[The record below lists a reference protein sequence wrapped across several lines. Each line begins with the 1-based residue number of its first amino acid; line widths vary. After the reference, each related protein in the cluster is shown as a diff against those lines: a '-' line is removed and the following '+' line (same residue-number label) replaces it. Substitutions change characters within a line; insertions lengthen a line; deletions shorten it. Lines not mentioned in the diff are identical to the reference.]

1 MFERRPAPV
10 DTRAPH
16 GSTNAYL
23 LSDGGSE
30 RVLVDPA
37 ARTDALDEATES
49 GGVDH
54 LAVTHAHPD
63 HVGAAAHYA
72 GSTGATVWAHAG
84 FADRFERETGVVPD
98 RLFRPGDELGASGV
112 VVLDTPGHAPDHVAF
127 LADGEAA
134 TGDLVFADGSVFV
147 GAVDGDMRAYLSS
160 LRRLATRDLDRL
172 HPGHGRL
179 HPGHGPPVENPR
191 ERLHAL
197 YAHRRDR
204 ERRVLAAVAD
214 GCSTVDAILD
224 HAYDKDLSGVRDLAG
239 QTVRAHLDK
248 LLVDG
253 RVDWD
258 GAHAYPVED

>member
-1 MFERRPAPV
+1 MFERQPVPV

-23 LSDGGSE
+23 LCAANSAGC
-30 RVLVDPA
+30 VLVDPA
-37 ARTDALDEATES
+37 GRTDDLDDATAAAS
-49 GGVDH
+49 IDH
-54 LAVTHAHPD
+54 VVVTHAHPD
-63 HVGAAAHYA
+63 HTGAVPHYA
-72 GSTGATVWAHAG
+72 GRADATVWAHAG
-84 FADRFERETGVVPD
+84 FADRFEREADVAPD
-98 RLFRPGDELGASGV
+98 RLFRPGDELGDTGV
-112 VVLDTPGHAPDHVAF
+112 EVLDTPGHAPDHVAF
-127 LADGEAA
+127 LAGGEAV
-134 TGDLVFADGSVFV
+134 TGDLVFADSSVFV

-172 HPGHGRL
+172 HPGHG
-179 HPGHGPPVENPR
+179 PAVEAPR

-214 GCSTVDAILD
+214 GCNTVDAVLG

-248 LLVDG
+248 LLVDS

>member
-1 MFERRPAPV
+1 VFERYATPV
-10 DTRAPH
+10 ETRAPH
-16 GSTNAYL
+16 GETNAYVL
-23 LSDGGSE
+23 GDGE

-37 ARTDALDEATES
+37 ARTDALDDAAA
-49 GGVDH
+49 GVDH

-63 HVGAAAHYA
+63 HVGAVAHYA
-72 GSTGATVWAHAG
+72 RESAATVWAHAA
-84 FADRFERETGVVPD
+84 FADGFEDETGVAPD
-98 RLFRPGDELGASGV
+98 RVFRPGDELGHSGV
-112 VVLDTPGHAPDHVAF
+112 RVLDTPGHAPDHVAF
-127 LADGEAA
+127 LADREAA

-147 GAVDGDMRAYLSS
+147 GAVDGDMRAYVSS
-160 LRRLATRDLDRL
+160 LRRLATRGLDRL
-172 HPGHGRL
+172 HPGHGPAVDAPTARL
-179 HPGHGPPVENPR
+179 R
-191 ERLHAL
+191 DL

-214 GCSTVDAILD
+214 GCATVDAILD

-258 GAHAYPVED
+258 GAHAAPATES

>member
-1 MFERRPAPV
+1 VFERQPVPV

-23 LSDGGSE
+23 LSSGGSE

-54 LAVTHAHPD
+54 VAVTHAHPD
-63 HVGAAAHYA
+63 HVGAVDHYA

-84 FADRFERETGVVPD
+84 FADRFERETDVAPD

-127 LADGEAA
+127 LADGDAA

-172 HPGHGRL
+172 HPGHG
-179 HPGHGPPVENPR
+179 PPVENPR

-214 GCSTVDAILD
+214 GRSTVDAILGD
-224 HAYDKDLSGVRDLAG
+224 AYEKDLSGVRDLAG

-248 LLVDG
+248 LLVEG

-258 GAHAYPVED
+258 GAHAAPVED

>member
-1 MFERRPAPV
+1 MFERQPVPV

-23 LSDGGSE
+23 LRGGGDGAE

-37 ARTDALDEATES
+37 GRTDDLDAAVES

-63 HVGAAAHYA
+63 HAGAVAHYA
-72 GSTGATVWAHAG
+72 DTTGATVWAHAG
-84 FADRFERETGVVPD
+84 FADRFERETGVAPD
-98 RLFRPGDELGASGV
+98 RVFRPGDSLGDAGV
-112 VVLDTPGHAPDHVAF
+112 TVLDTPGHAPDHVAF

-172 HPGHGRL
+172 HPGHG
-179 HPGHGPPVENPR
+179 PAVEAPR

-214 GCSTVDAILD
+214 GCSTVDAMLD
-224 HAYDKDLSGVRDLAG
+224 HAYDKNLSGVRDLAG

>member
-1 MFERRPAPV
+1 VLERQPVPV

-16 GSTNAYL
+16 GATNAYL
-23 LSDGGSE
+23 LSAASGE

-37 ARTDALDEATES
+37 ARTDALDAAVAES
-49 GGVDH
+49 AAAAVDH
-54 LAVTHAHPD
+54 VAVTHTHPD
-63 HVGAAAHYA
+63 HVGAVAHYA
-72 GSTGATVWAHAG
+72 SETGATTWAHAA
-84 FADRFERETGVVPD
+84 FADRFERETGVAPD

-112 VVLDTPGHAPDHVAF
+112 SVLDTPGHAPDHVAF
-127 LADGEAA
+127 LADGAA
-134 TGDLVFADGSVFV
+134 VTGDLVFADGSVFV

-160 LRRLATRDLDRL
+160 LRRLAARDLDC
-172 HPGHGRL
+172 L
-179 HPGHGPPVENPR
+179 HPGHGPPVETPR

-197 YAHRRDR
+197 YRHRRDR

-214 GCSTVDAILD
+214 GCRTVDAILD
-224 HAYDKDLSGVRDLAG
+224 RAYEKDLAGVRDLAG

-258 GAHAYPVED
+258 GAHAHPVED